1 MPVTWLSTTRSRSAE
16 LVDRL
21 LSKEGYQCATTAD
34 ASEIRHLLDTE
45 SFELM
50 LGDVAM
56 PGESVFSLPAHVHVV
71 CPDPTVI
78 VEAAVDTA

>member
-1 MPVTWLSTTRSRSAE
+1 MLVNRLSN
-16 LVDRL
+16 
-21 LSKEGYQCATTAD
+21 KEVHQCATTAD

-50 LGDVAM
+50 LGDVTM

-71 CPDPTVI
+71 CPDATVI
-78 VEAAVDTA
+78 VVAAADASDR

>member
-1 MPVTWLSTTRSRSAE
+1 
-16 LVDRL
+16 
-21 LSKEGYQCATTAD
+21 
-34 ASEIRHLLDTE
+34 
-45 SFELM
+45 M